1 MIKDDVYVSNGNI
14 NCRSLILSNEDFT
27 NKSKNKKKNVK
38 KRWGTQ
44 HVTHSDKNENNY
56 SSEK

>member
-14 NCRSLILSNEDFT
+14 NCRSLILSNEGFT

-38 KRWGTQ
+38 KR
-44 HVTHSDKNENNY
+44 
-56 SSEK
+56 